1 MFVATGVGAV
11 IGRLPGRCCT
21 RVTRR
26 LRLRRGRP
34 EEQQA
39 QDEDGGGGAAWTGVP
54 QGGTAKKEHGK
65 GAQSACEGR
74 KRLGGLGSGGRAS
87 FARRPRPG
95 GDDGRQLGRGGRIQ
109 AIISA
114 PCITKM
120 GGGVVQRI
128 VLESSAES
136 TALPGISQPDDTVK
150 SSIVRKPP

>member
-1 MFVATGVGAV
+1 MVVATGVGAV
-11 IGRLPGRCCT
+11 IARLRG
-21 RVTRR
+21 VAHEGARR

-39 QDEDGGGGAAWTGVP
+39 QDEGGGGGAAWTGVP

-65 GAQSACEGR
+65 GTQSACEGR

-120 GGGVVQRI
+120 GGG
-128 VLESSAES
+128 
-136 TALPGISQPDDTVK
+136 
-150 SSIVRKPP
+150 